1 MYQFNWDIP
10 PTVLLSIPVQ
20 VGHCPLLFLSGFRKF
35 LLHSDN
41 HGVYLSKLEVVTVD
55 QLQIDEHGCSLA
67 RWNRRI
73 DRLQLET
80 VRGLMY
86 WQIYQVERDIVFVV
100 LLNVPIQVRP
110 YS

>member
-1 MYQFNWDIP
+1 MYQFDWDIAP
-10 PTVLLSIPVQ
+10 LVLLNIPAQ

-41 HGVYLSKLEVVTVD
+41 HGVYLSKLGVVTVD
-55 QLQIDEHGCSLA
+55 QLQIADHSCSLA

-73 DRLQLET
+73 DRLHLET

-86 WQIYQVERDIVFVV
+86 WQIYQVKWDIYITSSSSAS
-100 LLNVPIQVRP
+100 LRAGRTL
-110 YS
+110 